1 MLLVSYQVICRRFIL
16 PPHYDE
22 ETMRASTPTPTEDA
36 IMHKEA
42 WYLVLPLG
50 RPFLP
55 LLPPTSEFMTRTPRF
70 FRSVA
75 TGLLVALLIGSITL
89 PAKAQERP
97 DRRKTRTDI
106 SPDLLVSFGKAT
118 PLNQFLEIANPIFER
133 ELGKIVVDPKNRT
146 TPIGVPVSGMY
157 YLDAL
162 EKVLEANGLT
172 YQETETA
179 FLIREPTQ
187 SEGAVPQDTTG
198 KPPATVGTREIRIN
212 AVLFNLN
219 LTKVRNLGLRW
230 DEILGSTQGGQGS
243 QQGQFMI
250 KTDDLFESVDDVL
263 QAPEQIALSR
273 FRRFLNLLESESM
286 GRTIANPQVT
296 VQSGKQGQIQIGQD
310 VPIQT
315 TDFAGNTVTEFV
327 STGIIIDVVPTL
339 LSQPVADTAGAP
351 VLDFIHM
358 DVQVEDS
365 NSQPSAAGTIIN
377 RNEANTQVL
386 LLDGEATAIGGLIS
400 TQKTKSR
407 SGVPLLKDLPGWFF
421 GLRYIF
427 GTEQTN
433 VTKQEL
439 LIVLRAEVV
448 DPLRARAEKKLD
460 RELLDQ
466 RRRNAKEALRKLGD
480 RYSDKS
486 WLPKPETKEDPE
498 GRDEREDR

>member
-1 MLLVSYQVICRRFIL
+1 
-16 PPHYDE
+16 
-22 ETMRASTPTPTEDA
+22 
-36 IMHKEA
+36 
-42 WYLVLPLG
+42 
-50 RPFLP
+50 
-55 LLPPTSEFMTRTPRF
+55 MTRTPRF

-75 TGLLVALLIGSITL
+75 IGLVAILIGSVAL
-89 PAKAQERP
+89 PAEAQQRP
-97 DRRKTRTDI
+97 DRRKTRTNI
-106 SPDLLVSFGKAT
+106 SPDLLVSFGKDT

-146 TPIGVPVSGMY
+146 TPIGVPISGMY

-172 YQETETA
+172 YKETGTA
-179 FLIREPTQ
+179 FLIQKPTQ
-187 SEGAVPQDTTG
+187 TQSAGALPQDTTEER
-198 KPPATVGTREIRIN
+198 PATLGTREIRIN

-230 DEILGSTQGGQGS
+230 DEILGSTQGGQGGG
-243 QQGQFMI
+243 QGGQGGQFAI
-250 KTDDLFESVDDVL
+250 ETENLFESVDNIL
-263 QAPEQIALSR
+263 QVPDQIALSR
-273 FRRFLNLLESESM
+273 FRRFLNLLEQDNV

-296 VQSGKQGQIQIGQD
+296 VQSGEQGQIQIGQD

-327 STGIIIDVVPTL
+327 STGIIIDVTPTL

-358 DVQVEDS
+358 NVRVEDS

-377 RNEANTQVL
+377 RNQATTQVVL
-386 LLDGEATAIGGLIS
+386 LNGEATAIGGLIS

-427 GTEQTN
+427 GTETTN

-448 DPLRARAEKKLD
+448 DPLRARATEKLD
-460 RELLDQ
+460 DELIDQ
-466 RRRNAKEALRKLGD
+466 RRRNAREALRKLGEG
-480 RYSDKS
+480 YSDED
-486 WLPKPETKEDPE
+486 WLPKPKTKEDPQ
-498 GRDEREDR
+498 GREER